1 MLSFY
6 AGLFVSLSQGLGLL
20 YVFSLRFL
28 SPVQYIW
35 GEWNLKLVKKEHLYA
50 ETVSWSTKH
59 IVELIPMKTTFKLP
73 SQKNQ
78 KTYNVYAVLS
88 FVR

>member
-28 SPVQYIW
+28 SPVQYFW

-59 IVELIPMKTTFKLP
+59 IVELIPMKTTVSGSVLP
-73 SQKNQ
+73 KVGPKGQ
-78 KTYNVYAVLS
+78 VGWP
-88 FVR
+88 

>member
-59 IVELIPMKTTFKLP
+59 IVELIPMKTTVSGSVLP
-73 SQKNQ
+73 KVGPKGQ
-78 KTYNVYAVLS
+78 VGWP
-88 FVR
+88 

>member
-28 SPVQYIW
+28 SPVQYFW

-50 ETVSWSTKH
+50 ETVFWSTKH
-59 IVELIPMKTTFKLP
+59 IVELIPMKTTVSGSVLP
-73 SQKNQ
+73 KVGPKGQ
-78 KTYNVYAVLS
+78 VGWP
-88 FVR
+88 